1 MTAPID
7 LLTDADITEALRLA
21 AAATPGPWRV
31 SCHSNVQGLPSR
43 LGTCQQIA
51 DVDPLREGEIGNREA
66 DAALIV
72 AARTLLPAGAADLAD
87 LRAAARVAVEA
98 WDSGRLNVATS
109 AAFDRLRG
117 LVKS

>member
-1 MTAPID
+1 MSGPRTTAEQ
-7 LLTDADITEALRLA
+7 LAEVARLDRE
-21 AAATPGPWRV
+21 ATPGPWRV
-31 SCHSNVQGLPSR
+31 SRYGNVQGLPSK